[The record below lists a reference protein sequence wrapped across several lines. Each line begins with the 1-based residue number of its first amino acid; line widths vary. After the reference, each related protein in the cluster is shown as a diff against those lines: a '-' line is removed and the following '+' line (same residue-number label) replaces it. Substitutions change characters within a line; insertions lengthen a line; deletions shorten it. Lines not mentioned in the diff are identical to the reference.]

1 MRLHAPHRCMKP
13 HRTRAGPGTRLSRAG
28 PAGLLRARVGVEAL
42 ELVGIDAAHDPRG
55 EQALEEPAD
64 PPAPCQVVEIRTREP
79 APSGVTVHVVTRLE
93 PVSDSTMTRPGCG
106 SVTSIRYSRLRPP
119 AVTLKRVI
127 VPAPTPPDS
136 ISKSV

>member
-1 MRLHAPHRCMKP
+1 MRLHTPHRCMNP

-64 PPAPCQVVEIRTREP
+64 PPGPVPGGRDPDPGARALRRHRPRGYEP
-79 APSGVTVHVVTRLE
+79 RAGDGLNDDPAWLRLGHL
-93 PVSDSTMTRPGCG
+93 PPGFA
-106 SVTSIRYSRLRPP
+106 PP
-119 AVTLKRVI
+119 A
-127 VPAPTPPDS
+127 
-136 ISKSV
+136 